1 MSKNLMAAAT
11 IGIVAMITWIS
22 RGLPYLLFMKKRP
35 PQIISYLGTVLP
47 ASIMLVLVIYCLRNT
62 QFTVYPHGAPE
73 IIPVVLV
80 IVMQFWHKNTLISI
94 FSGTL
99 YYMVLIRTVFPI

>member
-47 ASIMLVLVIYCLRNT
+47 ASIMLILVIYCLRNT

-73 IIPVVLV
+73 IIPEVLV

-99 YYMVLIRTVFPI
+99 CYMVLIRTVFPI